1 MNKRS
6 REILLGLMDLEKTF
20 RISELAEKFQVS
32 ERTIRNDIND
42 VNDFLEQH
50 ELSLVKLGSN
60 GTLLV
65 EDDIELAAG
74 LFNQNDFYTYRL
86 SKGERKPLIAA
97 ILIEASDYTT
107 LSNMAEH
114 LYVSRA
120 TVINDLESV
129 KQMLLKEHLT
139 VESHSNKGLVL
150 HGKESDKRA
159 CLLKLLNQDGSF
171 QAAGSVVQSFI
182 RGLNISHRL
191 KKEDK
196 QNLQKII
203 NEQEHAHGRF
213 LTDASFNYLLSY
225 LTILIQRVKKG
236 HQITESLEVKKSKY
250 EMAEDILRYVCQ
262 YWELPES
269 QGEKELLSDILDS
282 LSYIKKDSRNQ
293 RIIGLQLVTRKFIE
307 QISNELHV
315 DLNRDFVFYENLVNH
330 LESIFTKEFNI
341 TQRDDFLRQI
351 VEQNQETLYAVK
363 NNIEMLERFV
373 GRKIQAIEADYIV
386 IHISAALE
394 RRKKKE
400 IEFRVVIV
408 CNGGVGT
415 SQLLLAKMRNRFD
428 FHIVDVVSA
437 HDLRKSHYEDIDMIV
452 STIPLKDYEGEY
464 VLVTPMFYDEDY
476 LRVNKKIELLQ
487 KKNRGSKKKLPEK
500 DRNPEELSA
509 ILRPMIRDLE
519 LFREVSMKI
528 YEYFGESFDEEWEPF
543 LWELLREKN
552 IQLNI
557 ECRDWKDAIRKSAE
571 PLLFKGYIE
580 ERYVDAMI
588 ENVLE
593 NGSYIVISKGFALP
607 HEGFELGSKKVG
619 MNMIRLKEPVVIED
633 EDGDREEVRFFC
645 CLSTV
650 DHKKHIKAF
659 FHLVNMLTNQRFKE
673 ELWNAES
680 PRETAAIIKTYEQ
693 RIKE

>member
-6 REILLGLMDLEKTF
+6 REILLGLMDLEKSF
-20 RISELAEKFQVS
+20 RIHELAEKFQVS

-50 ELSLVKLGSN
+50 ELSAIKLGSN
-60 GTLLV
+60 GILLV
-65 EDDIELAAG
+65 EDDIELAAN

-86 SKGERKPLIAA
+86 SKEERKVLIEA
-97 ILIEASDYTT
+97 ILIQASGYTT
-107 LSNMAEH
+107 LNNMAEL

-129 KQMLLKEHLT
+129 KQMLAKEHLT
-139 VESHSNKGLVL
+139 VESHSNKGLAL
-150 HGKESDKRA
+150 RGKESDKRA
-159 CLLKLLNQDGSF
+159 CLLKLLNQDSF
-171 QAAGSVVQSFI
+171 AQTESSVVQTFI
-182 RGLNISHRL
+182 RGLNISCRL

-213 LTDASFNYLLSY
+213 LTDASFDYLLQY
-225 LTILIQRVKKG
+225 LTILIQRVKQG
-236 HQITESLEVKKSKY
+236 NQIEEVSGLRKSEY
-250 EMAEDILRYVCQ
+250 EMAEDILKYVSQ
-262 YWELPES
+262 YWELSENE
-269 QGEKELLSDILDS
+269 GEKELLSNILDS
-282 LSYIKKDSRNQ
+282 LSYIKKTSRNQ

-307 QISNELHV
+307 QVSNELHV

-330 LESIFTKEFNI
+330 LESIFTKEFDI
-341 TQRDDFLRQI
+341 TQRDEFLREI
-351 VEQNQETLYAVK
+351 VEQNQKVLCAVK

-373 GRKIQAIEADYIV
+373 GRKILEIETDYIV

-400 IEFRVVIV
+400 VDFRVVIV

-415 SQLLLAKMRNRFD
+415 SQLLLAKMKNRFD

-437 HDLRKSHYEDIDMIV
+437 HDLKKNHYEDLDMIV
-452 STIPLKDYEGEY
+452 STIPLKSYEGEY
-464 VLVTPMFYDEDY
+464 VLVTPMFSDEDY

-487 KKNRGSKKKLPEK
+487 KKHGMEKKEPKEREK
-500 DRNPEELSA
+500 NSGELLA
-509 ILRPMIRDLE
+509 LLRPIVRDPE
-519 LFREVSMKI
+519 LFRKVSRTVC
-528 YEYFGESFDEEWEPF
+528 EYFGETFDEDREP
-543 LWELLREKN
+543 LLYELLREEN

-557 ECRDWKDAIRKSAE
+557 PCKDWKEAIRKSAA
-571 PLLFKGYIE
+571 PLLNKGYIE
-580 ERYVDAMI
+580 ERYVEAMI
-588 ENVLE
+588 RNVLE
-593 NGSYIVISKGFALP
+593 NGSYIVISEGFALP
-607 HEGFELGSKKVG
+607 HEGFEAGSRKVG
-619 MNMIRLKEPVVIED
+619 MNMIRLTEPVIIED

-673 ELWNAES
+673 ELWNAKS
-680 PRETAAIIKTYEQ
+680 AGETAKIIKTYEQ

>member
-107 LSNMAEH
+107 LSNMAEL

-159 CLLKLLNQDGSF
+159 CLLKLLNQDGFF

-315 DLNRDFVFYENLVNH
+315 DSNRDFVFYENLVNH

-373 GRKIQAIEADYIV
+373 GRRF
-386 IHISAALE
+386 
-394 RRKKKE
+394 RR
-400 IEFRVVIV
+400 
-408 CNGGVGT
+408 
-415 SQLLLAKMRNRFD
+415 
-428 FHIVDVVSA
+428 
-437 HDLRKSHYEDIDMIV
+437 
-452 STIPLKDYEGEY
+452 
-464 VLVTPMFYDEDY
+464 
-476 LRVNKKIELLQ
+476 
-487 KKNRGSKKKLPEK
+487 
-500 DRNPEELSA
+500 
-509 ILRPMIRDLE
+509 LRPTT
-519 LFREVSMKI
+519 S
-528 YEYFGESFDEEWEPF
+528 
-543 LWELLREKN
+543 
-552 IQLNI
+552 
-557 ECRDWKDAIRKSAE
+557 
-571 PLLFKGYIE
+571 
-580 ERYVDAMI
+580 
-588 ENVLE
+588 
-593 NGSYIVISKGFALP
+593 
-607 HEGFELGSKKVG
+607 
-619 MNMIRLKEPVVIED
+619 
-633 EDGDREEVRFFC
+633 
-645 CLSTV
+645 
-650 DHKKHIKAF
+650 
-659 FHLVNMLTNQRFKE
+659 
-673 ELWNAES
+673 
-680 PRETAAIIKTYEQ
+680 
-693 RIKE
+693 

>member
-107 LSNMAEH
+107 LSNMAEL

-464 VLVTPMFYDEDY
+464 VLVTPMFSDEDY

-509 ILRPMIRDLE
+509 ILRPMIRDPE
-519 LFREVSMKI
+519 LFQEVSMKI
-528 YEYFGESFDEEWEPF
+528 YEYFGESFDEERELF

-619 MNMIRLKEPVVIED
+619 MNMIRLKEPVVTENK
-633 EDGDREEVRFFC
+633 GVTTWFGN
-645 CLSTV
+645 V
-650 DHKKHIKAF
+650 
-659 FHLVNMLTNQRFKE
+659 
-673 ELWNAES
+673 
-680 PRETAAIIKTYEQ
+680 
-693 RIKE
+693 

>member
-6 REILLGLMDLEKTF
+6 REILLGLMDSEKSF

-50 ELSLVKLGSN
+50 KLSAIKLGSN
-60 GTLLV
+60 GILLV

-74 LFNQNDFYTYRL
+74 MFNQNDFYTYRL
-86 SKGERKPLIAA
+86 SKGERKQLIAA
-97 ILIEASDYTT
+97 ILIQASGYTT
-107 LSNMAEH
+107 LSNMAEL

-129 KQMLLKEHLT
+129 KQMLAKEQLT
-139 VESHSNKGLVL
+139 VESHSNKGLAL
-150 HGKESDKRA
+150 RGKESNKRA
-159 CLLKLLNQDGSF
+159 CLLKLLSQDGAV
-171 QAAGSVVQSFI
+171 QVQGSAVQSFI
-182 RGLNISHRL
+182 KGLNMSDRL

-213 LTDASFNYLLSY
+213 LTDASFHYLLSY
-225 LTILIQRVKKG
+225 LTILIQRVKQG
-236 HQITESLEVKKSKY
+236 HQITESMGARKSKY
-250 EMAEDILRYVCQ
+250 EMAEDILKYVSQ

-330 LESIFTKEFNI
+330 LESVFTKEFNI
-341 TQRDDFLRQI
+341 TQRDDFLKEI
-351 VEQNQETLYAVK
+351 VEQNQKVLNAVK
-363 NNIEMLERFV
+363 HNLEMLERFV
-373 GRKIQAIEADYIV
+373 GRKIMEIETDYIV

-400 IEFRVVIV
+400 VDFRVVIV

-437 HDLRKSHYEDIDMIV
+437 HDLGKSSYEDIDMIV
-452 STIPLKDYEGEY
+452 STIPLKSYEGEY
-464 VLVTPMFYDEDY
+464 VLVTPMFSDEDY

-487 KKNRGSKKKLPEK
+487 KKNKVFKKELPEK
-500 DRNPEELSA
+500 EKSPGELTSL
-509 ILRPMIRDLE
+509 LRPVIKDPE
-519 LFREVSMKI
+519 LFREVSVKI
-528 YEYFGESFDEEWEPF
+528 YEYFGESFDEEREP
-543 LWELLREKN
+543 LLCELLREEN
-552 IQLNI
+552 IQLNM
-557 ECRDWKDAIRKSAE
+557 ECIDWKEAIKKSAE
-571 PLLFKGYIE
+571 PLLEKNYIE
-580 ERYVDAMI
+580 ERYVEAMI
-588 ENVLE
+588 QNVLE

-607 HEGFELGSKKVG
+607 HEGFELGSRKVG
-619 MNMIRLKEPVVIED
+619 MNMIRLNSPVVIED
-633 EDGDREEVRFFC
+633 DDGDREEVRFFC

-659 FHLVNMLTNQRFKE
+659 FHLVNMLTNDRFKE

-680 PRETAAIIKTYEQ
+680 PREAARIIKTYEQ

>member
-464 VLVTPMFYDEDY
+464 VLVTPMFFDEDY

-509 ILRPMIRDLE
+509 LLRPMIRDLE

-607 HEGFELGSKKVG
+607 HEGFELGRTVECRKSAG
-619 MNMIRLKEPVVIED
+619 
-633 EDGDREEVRFFC
+633 DGGD
-645 CLSTV
+645 
-650 DHKKHIKAF
+650 
-659 FHLVNMLTNQRFKE
+659 
-673 ELWNAES
+673 
-680 PRETAAIIKTYEQ
+680 Y
-693 RIKE
+693 